1 VAAFVLLVLAPLV
14 AEFLLGDFTLRQ
26 IGFIAVFIPQY
37 GGGALLVR
45 EVARRLGGR
54 WPAILL
60 LAVAYALVEEGLTTQ
75 SLFNPNYAG
84 ERPLDFGYIPA
95 LGTSL
100 NWTVFVLTLHIVWS
114 IGSSVAIAES
124 LAGEQ
129 ASLPWFGRRG
139 LATTTLL
146 YLFGCVLTTALTL
159 QMFPYVASP
168 AQFTSVAVA
177 VAVVIAMAVF
187 VAHRRAEPLR
197 GIAPAP
203 WVVALVTL
211 ALGRAF
217 HFCFDHGVP
226 TRDHPVA
233 TLAALV
239 SCELVGAVVLLR
251 WSRRPGWTA
260 RHTLAAAVGAILV
273 YGWISIGRFMAGRTA
288 LDVPTT
294 SVDVASQVVLLALI
308 LGLAAVG
315 WRRLRPT
322 AG

>member
-1 VAAFVLLVLAPLV
+1 VHTQVSHTRRRAFLAAFVLLVLAPLV

-124 LAGEQ
+124 RAGEP
-129 ASLPWFGRRG
+129 ASVPWFGRRG
-139 LATTTLL
+139 LA
-146 YLFGCVLTTALTL
+146 
-159 QMFPYVASP
+159 
-168 AQFTSVAVA
+168 
-177 VAVVIAMAVF
+177 
-187 VAHRRAEPLR
+187 R
-197 GIAPAP
+197 
-203 WVVALVTL
+203 
-211 ALGRAF
+211 
-217 HFCFDHGVP
+217 
-226 TRDHPVA
+226 
-233 TLAALV
+233 
-239 SCELVGAVVLLR
+239 
-251 WSRRPGWTA
+251 TA
-260 RHTLAAAVGAILV
+260 R
-273 YGWISIGRFMAGRTA
+273 
-288 LDVPTT
+288 
-294 SVDVASQVVLLALI
+294 Q
-308 LGLAAVG
+308 
-315 WRRLRPT
+315 
-322 AG
+322 